1 MYEFDL
7 KNKCI
12 YHKQVIIYVGG
23 DEMFN
28 VDTITLGMNFENK
41 TQSYID
47 LYGNIKTRP
56 DYKYLQKVE
65 KKIKAR
71 LYLDSN
77 NRLKRQKLLAKK
89 KWLKD
94 KGYGYSNITKHDYI
108 YWFGQDKGYSFCYN
122 ETRHVLSITLAHYN
136 IEEYTAKEII
146 NNTRAKLIEY
156 FMLESTELMLLTL
169 RRIDYYCDYRYRD
182 EEELLIIKQ
191 IMTRVTEQ
199 SYTYKKEITD
209 TPETYVVKYLALKG
223 NRQKYKDV
231 KFNIS
236 RNTVI
241 DKECELDETQET

>member
-7 KNKCI
+7 KNKSI
-12 YHKQVIIYVGG
+12 YHKQAIIYVGG

-47 LYGNIKTRP
+47 LYGDVKKRP
-56 DYKYLQKVE
+56 DYQYLQKVE

-77 NRLKRQKLLAKK
+77 NRRKKQKLLSKQ
-89 KWLKD
+89 KWSNYKWD
-94 KGYGYSNITKHDYI
+94 RYSNITKQDYI

-122 ETRHVLSITLAHYN
+122 DTIHVLSITLAHYN

-146 NNTRAKLIEY
+146 NNTRDKLIEY
-156 FMLESTELMLLTL
+156 FMLESTELMQLTL

-199 SYTYKKEITD
+199 LYTYKKEITD
-209 TPETYVVKYLALKG
+209 TPETYAVKYLALKG
-223 NRQKYKDV
+223 KRQKYKDV

-241 DKECELDETQET
+241 DKECEFDET